1 MGFGDVTKNSKKKL
15 MKKEFDIMEVSNIR
29 VKRDVLWKAR
39 QRECVQDSDS
49 ERDKEEKT
57 LSNNVLPALTSKE
70 AV

>member
-1 MGFGDVTKNSKKKL
+1 
-15 MKKEFDIMEVSNIR
+15 MEVSNIR
-29 VKRDVLWKAR
+29 DKRDVLWKAR